1 MKITS
6 RHIALSFI
14 AAWRKS
20 CRKGYAILSASL
32 FLAMA
37 SPILIGCVRE
47 PELHLHDGGDIVIKM
62 PIVHL
67 ELDVFWDYV
76 TDLGIPYDWTKEW
89 YYGWDDYDKELFGTL
104 GYEQPDAFNIRRY
117 YTGMNPKAPHTQALS
132 NYVNGFVLETSFNWG
147 FWDILAWNDIK
158 TIDGIQSLIFDES
171 TTLDSVTAYTNMT
184 MNSSRYHA
192 PQFTRSFYQPEGL
205 FAAYEQGI
213 DINRNLNDFYYDEE
227 RGLWVKNINML
238 LEPITYIYLTQ
249 VIFHNN
255 KGRVV
260 AVEGNANL
268 SGMARSVVLNSGI
281 AGSDAIVVD
290 YNVRFKKDCNMNGE
304 SVDIAGGRLMSFG
317 MCNINGTRFAQ
328 SRAGVTRAD
337 DGIKHYMDVT
347 MQFSNG
353 MDSTLVFDVTD
364 QVQTRYK
371 GGVITVELDMDTV
384 PIPRRKG
391 GSGFDAVVVDYED
404 GGTHEFEM

>member
-1 MKITS
+1 
-6 RHIALSFI
+6 
-14 AAWRKS
+14 
-20 CRKGYAILSASL
+20 
-32 FLAMA
+32 
-37 SPILIGCVRE
+37 
-47 PELHLHDGGDIVIKM
+47 
-62 PIVHL
+62 
-67 ELDVFWDYV
+67 
-76 TDLGIPYDWTKEW
+76 
-89 YYGWDDYDKELFGTL
+89 
-104 GYEQPDAFNIRRY
+104 
-117 YTGMNPKAPHTQALS
+117 
-132 NYVNGFVLETSFNWG
+132 
-147 FWDILAWNDIK
+147 
-158 TIDGIQSLIFDES
+158 
-171 TTLDSVTAYTNMT
+171 

-213 DINRNLNDFYYDEE
+213 DINRNLNDFYFDEE

-281 AGSDAIVVD
+281 AGSDAIAVD

-317 MCNINGTRFAQ
+317 MCNINGTRFAKT
-328 SRAGVTRAD
+328 RAGVTRAD
-337 DGIKHYMDVT
+337 DGLKHYMDVT

-353 MDSTLVFDVTD
+353 MDSTFVFDVTD

-404 GGTHEFEM
+404 GGTYEFDM

>member
-1 MKITS
+1 MAEVMQQRLCHTLCFTLPRHGIADSDWLCARTRTS
-6 RHIALSFI
+6 PTRWWRHHHQDAHRSSR
-14 AAWRKS
+14 A
-20 CRKGYAILSASL
+20 
-32 FLAMA
+32 
-37 SPILIGCVRE
+37 GCLLGLRHRSWH
-47 PELHLHDGGDIVIKM
+47 PLR
-62 PIVHL
+62 
-67 ELDVFWDYV
+67 LDQGVVLWLGRLRQGTFWNPWLR
-76 TDLGIPYDWTKEW
+76 T
-89 YYGWDDYDKELFGTL
+89 
-104 GYEQPDAFNIRRY
+104 
-117 YTGMNPKAPHTQALS
+117 TGCFQQTPKAPHTQALS

-158 TIDGIQSLIFDES
+158 TIDGIQSLIFDET

>member
-1 MKITS
+1 
-6 RHIALSFI
+6 
-14 AAWRKS
+14 
-20 CRKGYAILSASL
+20 
-32 FLAMA
+32 MA

-47 PELHLHDGGDIVIKM
+47 PELHLHDGGDIIIKM

-158 TIDGIQSLIFDES
+158 TIDGIQSLIFDET